1 MLPIPVSRMF
11 KIDPQHIEVVRS
23 AQRSKTV
30 SGAFKHGKL
39 RVHVPAHLSRDQE
52 AYYVAIVRERFE
64 LQQTKLQ
71 LNDGEPLLKRA
82 VELNNQYFSGR
93 LEFASVEYVTNQNS
107 VFGSCSVR
115 RKTIRLS
122 HHLAEAP
129 AWVRDYVLMHELAHL
144 IEPGHNRRFW
154 EIVNRYPRAQEAR
167 RYLKT
172 FDSGAQRH
180 H

>member
-1 MLPIPVSRMF
+1 MF
-11 KIDPQHIEVVRS
+11 KIDPQHIEIVRS

-39 RVHVPAHLSRDQE
+39 RIYVPALLSKEQE
-52 AYYVAIVRERFE
+52 EHYVATIVERVERRET
-64 LQQTKLQ
+64 QQM
-71 LNDGEPLLKRA
+71 LNEGDPLRKRA
-82 VELNNQYFSGR
+82 AELNAAYFAGK
-93 LEFASVEYVTNQNS
+93 LDIASVTYVTNQNS
-107 VFGSCSVR
+107 RFGSCSVR

-154 EIVNRYPRAQEAR
+154 AIVDRYPRAQEAR

-172 FDSGAQRH
+172 FDSDAR
-180 H
+180 